1 MNGVRNYLRRAGAI
15 LAIAF
20 ASLWLA
26 VPTAWAQCQMCR
38 EAAASQNQEA
48 ILALQN
54 GILILGA
61 PPLAIACGIIWLTY
75 RNRNQFRAPER
86 KDEPFGK

>member
-1 MNGVRNYLRRAGAI
+1 MAAGYVCLMLTA
-15 LAIAF
+15 
-20 ASLWLA
+20 
-26 VPTAWAQCQMCR
+26 PAWAQCQMCR
-38 EAAASQNQEA
+38 EAAASQNREA

-75 RNRNQFRAPER
+75 RNRNRFQTPDR
-86 KDEPFGK
+86 KDEPAAK

>member
-1 MNGVRNYLRRAGAI
+1 MNGVLNFLRRAGVM

-20 ASLWLA
+20 ASLSFA
-26 VPTAWAQCQMCR
+26 APAWAQCQMCR

-48 ILALQN
+48 IFALQN

-75 RNRNQFRAPER
+75 RNRNHFRTPDR
-86 KDEPFGK
+86 KDEPASK